1 VRAIVAPAVQRR
13 PFTRRFRELRSLP
26 VGKTSRFAVALM
38 PIWLPVAVAIHD
50 PRAALRQPPRPLGPL
65 LEAIGILDF
74 Q

>member
-1 VRAIVAPAVQRR
+1 
-13 PFTRRFRELRSLP
+13 
-26 VGKTSRFAVALM
+26 M

-65 LEAIGILDF
+65 LEATARMVAESIFTLLEAIGILDF